1 MSSDSEHKP
10 ADQARVPTE
19 RHDRQDQHVTRRES
33 RKNRVERALDEKTRS
48 HRSLDPNLPPAT
60 VMPPLPDHPRPK
72 LGDRFGRFT
81 LTEELGR
88 GFSSTVFRAHHEML
102 RIDVALKILLDR
114 QMDKKALDYV
124 YREAHLL
131 ATLNHPNVIRILD
144 FDQLNGYHLIV
155 LEFIDGMSLGDMVRQ
170 DGRIPPIDLMDIIK
184 QTVTALA
191 YAHKRGVV
199 HNDIKPANIM
209 LTREGDVK
217 VADLG
222 MARVAQHSQT
232 GAAAAGTPLG
242 TPIGTPGSG
251 GHPVVC
257 GTPAYISPE
266 MITGGLAAADHRSD
280 IYSLGVSMYQCLTG
294 RLPFTA
300 EPGAGPYALLMQ
312 HVKSEPP
319 DILESMP
326 ELEPGLGILIRCMM
340 AKNPADRPQSYDE
353 LLADLSVLQ
362 EAMESAGSTASS
374 VAIVFDPPTTTSSGR
389 LPPQNPEQ
397 SRSWIKRWFGA

>member
-1 MSSDSEHKP
+1 MTANDPPPPPPSSKP
-10 ADQARVPTE
+10 TDRHPPQAE
-19 RHDRQDQHVTRRES
+19 TRREQ
-33 RKNRVERALDEKTRS
+33 RKEQVARAIDVKTRS

-60 VMPPLPDHPRPK
+60 VQPPVPAGAGPK

-102 RIDVALKILLDR
+102 RIDVALKILLDT
-114 QMDKKALDYV
+114 QMDAKALEYV
-124 YREAHLL
+124 FREAHLL
-131 ATLNHPNVIRILD
+131 ATLNHPNIIRILD
-144 FDQLNGYHLIV
+144 FDKLNGYHLIV
-155 LEFIDGMSLGDMVRQ
+155 LEFIDGMSLSDMIRQ
-170 DGRIPPIDLMDIIK
+170 EGRIPPLDLMDVVK
-184 QTVTALA
+184 QTVTALS

-222 MARVAQHSQT
+222 MARVAHRQPS
-232 GAAAAGTPLG
+232 APA
-242 TPIGTPGSG
+242 PGSG
-251 GHPVVC
+251 GHPTVC

-300 EPGAGPYALLMQ
+300 DPGAGPYALLLH
-312 HVKSEPP
+312 HVKTEPP
-319 DILESMP
+319 DILEALP
-326 ELEPGLGILIRCMM
+326 DLEPGLGILIRCMM

-353 LLADLSVLQ
+353 LLADISVLQ
-362 EAMESAGSTASS
+362 EAMESAGSSASS
-374 VAIVFDPPTTTSSGR
+374 VALVFDPPPPSASSGQ
-389 LPPQNPEQ
+389 LPLPGQEQ
-397 SRSWIKRWFGA
+397 KRSWIKRWFGG